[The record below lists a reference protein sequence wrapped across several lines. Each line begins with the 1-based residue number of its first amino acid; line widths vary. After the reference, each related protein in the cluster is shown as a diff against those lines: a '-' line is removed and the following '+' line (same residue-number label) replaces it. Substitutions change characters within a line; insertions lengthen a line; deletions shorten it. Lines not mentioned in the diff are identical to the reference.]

1 MSADQS
7 PAKKILLWSVIV
19 AAALSVVATV
29 VVGWYVWR
37 SRKHAQTM
45 TASEGGQPK
54 PNTMANWS
62 PATFSSAAPEAVR
75 QTSDKSWSVK
85 GGRAFMQVRRKS
97 DESLEVRFV
106 YPFDDFLS
114 PESISLVQMRWRLS
128 SVEKAADSLSI
139 TAEQL
144 AALKAV
150 SPATDMPVKTPEKE
164 RLRGL
169 FEDYLAAT
177 DKSAAEKALIGGV
190 TKLDAAYYDQTRD
203 RAQAIADKVK
213 AIFTPEQLTSLSEH
227 LGLRMK

>member
-1 MSADQS
+1 MNTDHS
-7 PAKKILLWSVIV
+7 PLKKILLWSVIV

-37 SRKHAQTM
+37 SRKHAQIM
-45 TASEGGQPK
+45 ASTPGEPPK
-54 PNTMANWS
+54 P
-62 PATFSSAAPEAVR
+62 SSAANWAPANFSGNTPEAVR
-75 QTSDKSWSVK
+75 QTSEKSWSVK

-128 SVEKAADSLSI
+128 AVEKAADSLSI

-144 AALKAV
+144 ASLKAV

-177 DKSAAEKALIGGV
+177 DKPAAEKALIEGV
-190 TKLDAAYYDQTRD
+190 TELDATYYDQTRE

-213 AIFTPEQLTSLSEH
+213 AIFTPDQLASLSER
-227 LGLRMK
+227 LGLRMQ